1 MDEVNAKKS
10 KLALIYM
17 AVIMAFVFS
26 GWSAM
31 LTNFTVEEVF
41 FTGSD
46 MGDLQSFREIPG
58 FLAFSAVFVLL
69 FLREQTFA
77 ILALVLLCIGVLATG
92 YFPSK
97 YGLIATTV
105 LMSIGFHYFETINSS
120 LSLQWLQK
128 AEAPAFLGKVIGYGS
143 IAALVSYGI
152 IWLFY
157 KTLGFD
163 YVVLF
168 TIFGAVG
175 LAMVVHLWWIF
186 PKFENVVPQHKHL
199 FLRKKYWVYYV
210 LTFLKG
216 ARRQIFMVF
225 AAFLLVEKFG
235 YSLDEV
241 VMLLLANKAAN
252 IFVAPLI
259 GKIIEKIGERR
270 ALSIEY
276 TGLIAVFI
284 GYALVDDALIAAAL
298 FILDHLFF
306 AMAIGIKTYF
316 QKIADSKDMAATA
329 SVSFT
334 IDHIASVII
343 PVTFGYVW
351 MYDPSLVFYAGAGF
365 AVLSLIA
372 SNLIPHAPS
381 PGNEFIWSEKKQAA

>member
-168 TIFGAVG
+168 T
-175 LAMVVHLWWIF
+175 
-186 PKFENVVPQHKHL
+186 
-199 FLRKKYWVYYV
+199 
-210 LTFLKG
+210 
-216 ARRQIFMVF
+216 
-225 AAFLLVEKFG
+225 
-235 YSLDEV
+235 
-241 VMLLLANKAAN
+241 
-252 IFVAPLI
+252 
-259 GKIIEKIGERR
+259 
-270 ALSIEY
+270 
-276 TGLIAVFI
+276 
-284 GYALVDDALIAAAL
+284 
-298 FILDHLFF
+298 
-306 AMAIGIKTYF
+306 
-316 QKIADSKDMAATA
+316 
-329 SVSFT
+329 
-334 IDHIASVII
+334 
-343 PVTFGYVW
+343 
-351 MYDPSLVFYAGAGF
+351 
-365 AVLSLIA
+365 
-372 SNLIPHAPS
+372 
-381 PGNEFIWSEKKQAA
+381 